1 MVTAT
6 PVVPS
11 LLLPPPS
18 PRKDPVVATHRP
30 CEIIPLDEDSG
41 VRRART
47 ARPAPHN
54 TATPM
59 PPTDLSITEGRMAS
73 PRMTS
78 REQRTPVL
86 VAYSKELHDKITR
99 RPRKSWGDGPSPTGC
114 FKFKRTPRK
123 VTGGVDT
130 GFRAFYGRSDMPFK
144 MKHDGRKTLQWKVPP
159 DTVDYSVVLPIFI
172 DGLRE
177 VQPLSSL
184 KGEGRSPAADL
195 IEAYSSLE
203 ACSQQQRPQGHAKG
217 ALGHR
222 VSCRRSAIEQALHL
236 IQVMVKSGDE
246 MDFGSK
252 RNLGAMIED
261 TLTVLE
267 THGGEDAFINIKY
280 MIPTYESRVLN

>member
-1 MVTAT
+1 MIF
-6 PVVPS
+6 
-11 LLLPPPS
+11 
-18 PRKDPVVATHRP
+18 R
-30 CEIIPLDEDSG
+30 
-41 VRRART
+41 
-47 ARPAPHN
+47 
-54 TATPM
+54 
-59 PPTDLSITEGRMAS
+59 PPTDLSITGGRMAS

-78 REQRTPVL
+78 REQKTPVL

-123 VTGGVDT
+123 VTGGIDT

-172 DGLRE
+172 DGIRE
-177 VQPLSSL
+177 VQPLFEFVAYEGAQELIKMGGDDRLLPILSKLILPL
-184 KGEGRSPAADL
+184 KR
-195 IEAYSSLE
+195 
-203 ACSQQQRPQGHAKG
+203 
-217 ALGHR
+217 ALNSKDPKAMR
-222 VSCRRSAIEQALHL
+222 KALHL
-236 IQVMVKSGDE
+236 IQVMVKSGEQIGEALVPYYRQLLPIFNIFKGQRNMGDE

>member
-1 MVTAT
+1 
-6 PVVPS
+6 
-11 LLLPPPS
+11 
-18 PRKDPVVATHRP
+18 
-30 CEIIPLDEDSG
+30 
-41 VRRART
+41 
-47 ARPAPHN
+47 
-54 TATPM
+54 M
-59 PPTDLSITEGRMAS
+59 PPTDLSITGGRMAS

-78 REQRTPVL
+78 REQKTPVL

-123 VTGGVDT
+123 VTGGIDT

-172 DGLRE
+172 DGIRE
-177 VQPLSSL
+177 VQPLFEFVAYEGAQELIKMGGDDRLLPILSKLILPL
-184 KGEGRSPAADL
+184 KRALNSKDPKAMRKVRWVF
-195 IEAYSSLE
+195 AY
-203 ACSQQQRPQGHAKG
+203 HAG
-217 ALGHR
+217 
-222 VSCRRSAIEQALHL
+222 
-236 IQVMVKSGDE
+236 GDE